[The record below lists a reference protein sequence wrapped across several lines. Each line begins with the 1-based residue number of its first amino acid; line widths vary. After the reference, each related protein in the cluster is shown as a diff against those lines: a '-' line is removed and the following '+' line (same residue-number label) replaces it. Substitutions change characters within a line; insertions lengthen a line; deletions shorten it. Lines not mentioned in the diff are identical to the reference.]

1 MVPAAEEDALAL
13 ALDGAL
19 RTSLFPCFP
28 DLFIWCKAREQR
40 ATQANRGPAKRRD
53 PRVIQGFAL
62 HFQQVEVKETVRKFI
77 GV

>member
-53 PRVIQGFAL
+53 PRVIQLFARYT
-62 HFQQVEVKETVRKFI
+62 FSRWK
-77 GV
+77 